1 MFIPKEIA
9 PYLGMIAPMVAP
21 QLGITGSLLLSQA
34 GSWKERGGK
43 WDPYSALATG
53 IALSSPQARQIRE
66 MGRMD
71 PTKGTV
77 GQRLSAGFGKS
88 LNKADYGT
96 TRASG
101 LQNWFDPTRTVGG
114 EYSSEFLKDYSKMN
128 PGAYGY
134 RGKDGFW
141 GKDAGYGKSDWQGY
155 KDEYK
160 DWKFGKDAFGTY
172 TPGVKGVDY
181 QPETEKVVNYKN
193 KKYHGGHKEG
203 DSGFTTYHDKTYA
216 TIPETK
222 FVEAIPASWGDN
234 NLTSDEKK
242 VYLEKYGEGSVSE
255 VIDAKDYLE
264 GLDKRA
270 PGYDPGFWGQAGDF
284 GSDLAGAIFP
294 GWYDSYDPVTGRGQ
308 GGLNFSN
315 VVQTITVAATLSS
328 VMAIKEELEK
338 EKDLDEAEER
348 KIWKEWFDSYERTS
362 GHTYEFSPYRE
373 EHLWEMYQKYMAK
386 GGRVGYNLGG
396 GIMEAPGVSQGM
408 QAPGVPQGMQLDGRD
423 GAFVPQGIEE
433 KADDVPA
440 MLSKNEFV
448 LTADAMRGLDKIM
461 GGRGDPRAAAQHMY
475 QMMDQ
480 LEAVA

>member
-1 MFIPKEIA
+1 MGNIFNKFADMFVPKEIA
-9 PYLGMIAPMVAP
+9 PYLGMIAPMLATP
-21 QLGITGSLLLSQA
+21 LGITPSLLLSQA

-53 IALSSPQARQIRE
+53 IALSSPQARQMRE
-66 MGRMD
+66 MGRMNVRE
-71 PTKGTV
+71 GTV
-77 GQRLSAGFGKS
+77 GQKLSAGFGKTFTKEGS
-88 LNKADYGT
+88 KA
-96 TRASG
+96 S
-101 LQNWFDPTRTVGG
+101 NWFDPTTKMGGDYASDYINQVGDDIW
-114 EYSSEFLKDYSKMN
+114 YMTKDDKL
-128 PGAYGY
+128 
-134 RGKDGFW
+134 W
-141 GKDAGYGKSDWQGY
+141 GKDPGYEKWKKDNWEDTKQGY
-155 KDEYK
+155 KD
-160 DWKFGKDAFGTY
+160 WKYGKDAWATEPTITGRV
-172 TPGVKGVDY
+172 GDKEM
-181 QPETEKVVNYKN
+181 PEFLGETGIDVSKNQGNLSDEQYAKYLKADN
-193 KKYHGGHKEG
+193 KKK
-203 DSGFTTYHDKTYA
+203 
-216 TIPETK
+216 
-222 FVEAIPASWGDN
+222 
-234 NLTSDEKK
+234 
-242 VYLEKYGEGSVSE
+242 
-255 VIDAKDYLE
+255 YLE
-264 GLDKRA
+264 GLGKVDA
-270 PGYDPGFWGQAGDF
+270 GYDPGFLGKAADF

-294 GWYDSYDPVTGRGQ
+294 GWYDSYDPVTGKGV
-308 GGLNFSN
+308 GSLNFSN
-315 VVQTITVAATLSS
+315 VIQTITVAATLSS
-328 VMAIKEELEK
+328 VMAIKDELEK

>member
-53 IALSSPQARQIRE
+53 IALSSPQARQIRA

-71 PTKGTV
+71 PSQGTI
-77 GQRLSAGFGKS
+77 GQKMSAGFGKS
-88 LNKADYGT
+88 LNKANYGT
-96 TRASG
+96 ANASG
-101 LQNWFDPTRTVGG
+101 LQNWFDPTKTMKGG
-114 EYSSEFLKDYSKMN
+114 YSSAFLDSAQGKEFLKQN
-128 PGAYGY
+128 PNLW
-134 RGKDGFW
+134 KDGVM
-141 GKDAGYGKSDWQGY
+141 SDKNWDKTTGA
-155 KDEYK
+155 YK
-160 DWKFGKDAFGTY
+160 DWKYGKDAFADIKY
-172 TPGVKGVDY
+172 TPAIEATDDRLVPDVKDEETGIWSQKKIEGV
-181 QPETEKVVNYKN
+181 
-193 KKYHGGHKEG
+193 EG
-203 DSGFTTYHDKTYA
+203 KDSEFQYLKH
-216 TIPETK
+216 
-222 FVEAIPASWGDN
+222 
-234 NLTSDEKK
+234 NLTPDEQD
-242 VYLEKYGEGSVSE
+242 VYYNKYGSGTAGE

-328 VMAIKEELEK
+328 VMAIKDELEK

-396 GIMEAPGVSQGM
+396 GIMEAPGV
-408 QAPGVPQGMQLDGRD
+408 PQGMQLDGRD

-448 LTADAMRGLDKIM
+448 LTADAMRGLDKMM
-461 GGRGDPRAAAQHMY
+461 GGQGDPRAAAQHMY